1 MTDAE
6 RRPMQR
12 MIATGPRFAR
22 KGHGRPQEG
31 LRDARQCLPSRK
43 PGRGSSA
50 WLRQHL
56 RKPRIAE
63 RLDLSKPHIP
73 PCQQKVSTRGWCGR
87 QSRPH
92 QSCLVLCDESAKKHN
107 DGSSPEFSEQYARAR
122 EAGIGAGIHE
132 IGICI
137 AVLVTRP
144 VTTETRNACRCGV
157 TDENTA
163 NLVTAVAPIG
173 APVQA

>member
-1 MTDAE
+1 MQNAARCNAGLPRGLDSRARGMGGRRRAE
-6 RRPMQR
+6 
-12 MIATGPRFAR
+12 ATPAN
-22 KGHGRPQEG
+22 
-31 LRDARQCLPSRK
+31 AIPSRK
-43 PGRGSSA
+43 PCRGSSV
-50 WLRQHL
+50 WLRQNL
-56 RKPRIAE
+56 RKPHIAE

-73 PCQQKVSTRGWCGR
+73 HCQQKVSTRGWCGR

-144 VTTETRNACRCGV
+144 VTTEKRNACGCCV
-157 TDENTA
+157 TVP
-163 NLVTAVAPIG
+163 VTLSFP
-173 APVQA
+173 